1 VRGTL
6 DVMDQH
12 YRRISQGGVGELRF
26 LEPCLLDRLPS
37 EYWESNCAV
46 TASFMHRDDCAQRH
60 AIGVERVMWGS
71 DYPHL
76 EGTAPF
82 SREAVR
88 RTFAGVPRKETE
100 AMLGGNAARIYG
112 FNIAALQPIADRVGP
127 TVAEVDSGLDA
138 VPEGAV
144 SLAFQD
150 RPPLN
155 V

>member
-1 VRGTL
+1 
-6 DVMDQH
+6 
-12 YRRISQGGVGELRF
+12 
-26 LEPCLLDRLPS
+26 PS
-37 EYWESNCAV
+37 EYFARNCFV
-46 TASFMHRDDCAQRH
+46 GVSFPSPAEAQAMRTV
-60 AIGVERVMWGS
+60 GLDRVMWGS